1 MYVATCKPQTNFQ
14 GRFTISVE
22 LSFQVFFPRQY
33 QKLRFD
39 MTRIL
44 LRITSDLPSPAPQS
58 TGFKN
63 IQFSGYFVFFPT
75 PFGSRE
81 VFSLPPALA
90 ITVYTYCR
98 SYCSASAIHLTL
110 LSQQQYSLAPGSLTK
125 FFNLLNQQHY
135 LIAPG
140 LLYVFFL

>member
-1 MYVATCKPQTNFQ
+1 
-14 GRFTISVE
+14 
-22 LSFQVFFPRQY
+22 
-33 QKLRFD
+33 

-140 LLYVFFL
+140 LLYVFSLKSYSPDFQFETISLSDHEPTALPDSCWFFSLI